1 MVRLYFK
8 YDRDL
13 LTTLCRCT
21 YQSLLIFLRNTI
33 GLKDAIPGVV
43 RTIHSFGDYPNRF
56 HPHIHAIV
64 SDGLFSKTGTLYVMP
79 EVDLKPIE
87 EMFRASVLKMFK
99 EEGKIGDDLINKL
112 MSWKPSLRG
121 VGPTGRRLA

>member
-1 MVRLYFK
+1 
-8 YDRDL
+8 
-13 LTTLCRCT
+13 
-21 YQSLLIFLRNTI
+21 
-33 GLKDAIPGVV
+33 
-43 RTIHSFGDYPNRF
+43 
-56 HPHIHAIV
+56 
-64 SDGLFSKTGTLYVMP
+64 MP